1 MKWRYIG
8 GLVGLA
14 CLLAAVLM
22 IVHVALRPKTIV
34 PNTISSQ
41 LTITLFVPQVHDI
54 AAARA
59 TVKYD
64 SSLQLLTFIVP
75 MDGTMLTVSEQP
87 TPDSFVDVPAVYT
100 KTIESMEGYET
111 FDSAQGTVDLTRPTN
126 NDNKQVA
133 VMNTKGTLLFIKANR
148 DLTTDQWKQF
158 FHTLTIQN

>member
-87 TPDSFVDVPAVYT
+87 TAVYT